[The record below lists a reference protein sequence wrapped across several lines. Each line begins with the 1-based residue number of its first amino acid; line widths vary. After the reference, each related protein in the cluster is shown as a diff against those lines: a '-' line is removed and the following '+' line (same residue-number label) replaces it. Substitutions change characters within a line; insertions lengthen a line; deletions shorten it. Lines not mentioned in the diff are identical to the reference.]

1 MEIKRDIY
9 LKQLIDS
16 KHNDMIKIIT
26 GMRRCGK
33 SYLLFTLFYNYL
45 IEEGV
50 DENHIIQVDL
60 EDRRNK
66 ALRNPDALLEYI
78 DGKMTDSQM
87 YYILLDEV
95 QHVNVFEDVLNSYLK
110 VKNAD
115 VYVTGSNSK
124 FLSKD
129 VITEFRGRGHE
140 IHVPP
145 LSMSEFVGAHPELTF
160 EEALDQYMTYG
171 GLPVVCLESDVREK
185 EAYLKGLFEKTYL
198 TDIQERYHIKGSE
211 IMGELIDVVA
221 SGIGGLTNPTKIENT
236 FKTVKGIG
244 VGKNTIKQYLEM
256 LEESFLVKKA
266 VRYDVKGR
274 KYIDT
279 PQKYYFVDLGLR
291 NTRIGFR
298 QVEKTHLMEN
308 LVYNELC
315 LRGYAVDV
323 GVVTHNTKDAEGR
336 SRRVQLEVDFVCNRG
351 PERIYVQS
359 AYALPDKEKVEQEQA
374 SLLHIKDGFRKI
386 IIVADRY
393 LSGYNEDGIRILSL
407 KNFLMDGMS
416 LD

>member
-1 MEIKRDIY
+1 M
-9 LKQLIDS
+9 
-16 KHNDMIKIIT
+16 
-26 GMRRCGK
+26 
-33 SYLLFTLFYNYL
+33 
-45 IEEGV
+45 
-50 DENHIIQVDL
+50 
-60 EDRRNK
+60 
-66 ALRNPDALLEYI
+66 
-78 DGKMTDSQM
+78 
-87 YYILLDEV
+87 
-95 QHVNVFEDVLNSYLK
+95 
-110 VKNAD
+110 
-115 VYVTGSNSK
+115 
-124 FLSKD
+124 
-129 VITEFRGRGHE
+129 
-140 IHVPP
+140 
-145 LSMSEFVGAHPELTF
+145 
-160 EEALDQYMTYG
+160 
-171 GLPVVCLESDVREK
+171 
-185 EAYLKGLFEKTYL
+185 
-198 TDIQERYHIKGSE
+198 
-211 IMGELIDVVA
+211 
-221 SGIGGLTNPTKIENT
+221 
-236 FKTVKGIG
+236 
-244 VGKNTIKQYLEM
+244 
-256 LEESFLVKKA
+256 
-266 VRYDVKGR
+266 RYDVKGR

-279 PQKYYFVDLGLR
+279 PQKYYFEDLGLR
-291 NTRIGFR
+291 NARIGFR